1 MSGYSSLVDKVH
13 QLMLDEFR
21 TVPFHNLFYLGL
33 CNAGGADSPT
43 GGTCSDKVLAFRDR
57 LTAQRIKARLH
68 SAFISGQNC
77 HRVLVLDLDGERY
90 FADVGNGWPSVR
102 LFPAERDSSYLA
114 YGIEF
119 LSYRNGDWLDIYQR
133 KEGRCSL
140 SVRIPLALM
149 DETQVEQQVQNR
161 FDGSTAYPFKDGI
174 RCAQV
179 LGDTFVFLKR
189 DRLRIFRADRVVET
203 VALPDWRDQ
212 ITALETRFGITLSD
226 VNVAEPAFAE
236 SLVQGCQL

>member
-21 TVPFHNLFYLGL
+21 TVPFHNLFYFGL
-33 CNAGGADSPT
+33 CHAGMAGSPR

-57 LTAQRIKARLH
+57 LAAQGIKARLH
-68 SAFISGQNC
+68 SAFINEHNC
-77 HRVLVLDLDGERY
+77 HRVLVLDLEGVRY

-119 LSYRNGDWLDIYQR
+119 SSYRNGDWLDIYQQ
-133 KEGRCSL
+133 KAGRCSL

-149 DETQVEQQVQNR
+149 EEEQVEQAIQNR
-161 FDGSTAYPFKDGI
+161 FDGSTEYPFDDGI

-189 DRLRIFRADRVVET
+189 DRLRIFRADRSVET

-212 ITALETRFGITLSD
+212 VTALEARFGITLSD
-226 VNVAEPAFAE
+226 VNVAEPTLCIGA
-236 SLVQGCQL
+236 LQGRQL

>member
-13 QLMLDEFR
+13 QLLLDEFR
-21 TVPFHNLFYLGL
+21 TVPFHNLFFLGL
-33 CNAGGADSPT
+33 CHAGGADSPT

-57 LTAQRIKARLH
+57 LSAQGIQARLH
-68 SAFISGQNC
+68 SAFINGQNC
-77 HRVLVLDLDGERY
+77 HRVLVLDLEGERY

-149 DETQVEQQVQNR
+149 EEEQVELVIQNR
-161 FDGSTAYPFKDGI
+161 FDGSTEYPFDDGI
-174 RCAQV
+174 RFAQV
-179 LGDTFVFLKR
+179 LGDAFVFLKR
-189 DRLRIFRADRVVET
+189 DKLRIFRSDRDVET
-203 VALPDWRDQ
+203 VVLPDWRDQ
-212 ITALETRFGITLSD
+212 ITELEARFGITLSD